1 MKKQVTI
8 LGGLAVLAAI
18 NMVPAMADDAP
29 SEAYTPAAV
38 ATEEPAAA
46 VSPAAV
52 VQPAAEPEAPVLA
65 TEQDPV
71 GLFPTPGLTPT
82 PGDATPADPAI
93 DPTPAPADRQL
104 TPLQRLRP
112 RRLPWLIPILLLLS
126 LPSPHQLKPLFR
138 QPR

>member
-1 MKKQVTI
+1 MKKQVTV

-46 VSPAAV
+46 ASPTAV

-65 TEQDPV
+65 TDQDPV

-82 PGDATPADPAI
+82 PGGCDTGRI
-93 DPTPAPADRQL
+93 LLLTPTPAPADPAINP
-104 TPLQRLRP
+104 TPAP
-112 RRLPWLIPILLLLS
+112 DAPVTPVPGGS
-126 LPSPHQLKPLFR
+126 CG
-138 QPR
+138 

>member
-46 VSPAAV
+46 ASPAAV

-93 DPTPAPADRQL
+93 DPTPAPADPAINP
-104 TPLQRLRP
+104 TPAP
-112 RRLPWLIPILLLLS
+112 EAPAAPAG
-126 LPSPHQLKPLFR
+126 
-138 QPR
+138 

>member
-71 GLFPTPGLTPT
+71 GFFPTPGLTPA

-93 DPTPAPADRQL
+93 DPTPAPADPAINP
-104 TPLQRLRP
+104 TPAPAPTPDAPDRK
-112 RRLPWLIPILLLLS
+112 S
-126 LPSPHQLKPLFR
+126 VV
-138 QPR
+138 

>member
-1 MKKQVTI
+1 MKKQVTV

-29 SEAYTPAAV
+29 AEAYTPAAV

-82 PGDATPADPAI
+82 PGMRHRQILLLIRPQRL
-93 DPTPAPADRQL
+93 PTRRL
-104 TPLQRLRP
+104 TPLQRLMP
-112 RRLPWLIPILLLLS
+112 R
-126 LPSPHQLKPLFR
+126 
-138 QPR
+138 